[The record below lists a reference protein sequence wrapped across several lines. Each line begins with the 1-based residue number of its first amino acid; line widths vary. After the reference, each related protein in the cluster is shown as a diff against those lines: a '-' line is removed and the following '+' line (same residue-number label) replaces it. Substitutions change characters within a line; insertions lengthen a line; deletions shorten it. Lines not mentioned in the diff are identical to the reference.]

1 LPKEEILLKKKKS
14 NDVDGNKIGSKS
26 LTTGKNQILPIIV
39 FLFSISVVLV
49 SFVSVIFPALI
60 LVSDT
65 VEIPGIVPVAPD
77 PYETGVWT
85 VGVFLSNIIIFGLTF
100 LYFKNKLPNSLRS
113 LFEKLFDFEIS
124 KKIAFVLM
132 AMLLIIYL
140 ATSSTELSDQEIFE
154 DYTGVKNRVDN
165 WSVDQIINSFEP
177 HIRYFFIKASLVLF
191 GNDRVIPL
199 LASAAL
205 LIVTYFITKVIS
217 KKRFAGIV
225 AVVILMQSNVFL
237 TYDTTVSYTN
247 FWILFY
253 LLSLYLVYRFWP
265 LSPVSYVLS
274 IPSKALTAAFLPMS
288 IYFILRSEISK
299 KQKLI
304 TAGITA
310 GIILAGGAAS
320 IGGVS
325 TTQGTEE
332 EFNSKEFWMGFTS
345 FSYQLRFDG
354 LVMLFMIPLIVGLF
368 LVSKNGI
375 KHGESIMVLI
385 SGILLI
391 APILTGFTNQTNQP
405 YRFVPLVVFFAIGV
419 GVLLSKRQA

>member
-1 LPKEEILLKKKKS
+1 MKGK
-14 NDVDGNKIGSKS
+14 
-26 LTTGKNQILPIIV
+26 TGKKDSPDKIKKPMKVQDKKQLIPWIV
-39 FLFSISVVLV
+39 FLFSISIVLI
-49 SFVSVIFPALI
+49 SFTSVMFPALI

-65 VEIPGIVPVAPD
+65 VKIPGVIPVTPE
-77 PYETGVWT
+77 PFETGVWSG
-85 VGVFLSNIIIFGLTF
+85 GVVIASGITFGLTI
-100 LYFKNKLPNSLRS
+100 LYFKNKLPNSLSS
-113 LFEKLFDFEIS
+113 LFERLFAFEIS
-124 KKIAFVLM
+124 KKVALIVM
-132 AMLLIIYL
+132 VILLAIYISASSAEL
-140 ATSSTELSDQEIFE
+140 ANQEIFE
-154 DYTGVKNRVDN
+154 DYVGVKNRLDS
-165 WSVDQIINSFEP
+165 WSPDTIKSFEP
-177 HIRYFFIKASLVLF
+177 HVRYFFLKSSMIMF
-191 GNDRVIPL
+191 GNDRVVPL

-205 LIVTYFITKVIS
+205 LVVTYFFTKTITQ
-217 KKRFAGIV
+217 KRFAGIV

-237 TYDTTVSYTN
+237 IYDTTVSYTN

-265 LSPVSYVLS
+265 LSPVSYLLS

-310 GIILAGGAAS
+310 GIILAGGIAS

-354 LVMLFMIPLIVGLF
+354 LVMLFMIPLMVGLF
-368 LVSKNGI
+368 LVSRSGV

-385 SGILLI
+385 SGMLLI